1 MQSHEQPASLSE
13 KFQGFGAVPSDALWG
28 NIAAAIEEKEK
39 RRGFFWWWTGI
50 GVAAS
55 LIGGFFICQSFFMN
69 PIETTDQTTLCTI
82 KPANNELQNRFKS
95 QIKSSETYDLV
106 ALDIVEKSD
115 NQKTEKPNKLND
127 EKPIQNNQKLSNNV
141 EKQDPIILEKLIAKK
156 PSSDELISN
165 SILKLPMNA
174 IELLILDLGQKPS
187 LEGCFIRQKPYRP
200 WEFGFDVG
208 YYTDLNIGPKADA
221 VSGFADQEVNS
232 DLFIEGQYNSVPD
245 QLGTSFASVVPSSQS
260 SVSKNI
266 NANFY
271 AGKYISKRWMFN
283 TGLGFSRSIYNTI
296 YNNGFLVS
304 PKTIIT
310 SLIVPVGFSLDAIQ
324 KPKFKLRP
332 ALSFNNEFAVF
343 ERVKSDVLMAEAIPS
358 NFVKGYSASMELSVG
373 HLFKIRPRIALSVAP
388 SFRYYLRQNIQSQ
401 NYLIKQNTWVG
412 GKIGMIWTL

>member
-55 LIGGFFICQSFFMN
+55 LIGGFFIYQGFFMN
-69 PIETTDQTTLCTI
+69 PTETTQLSTL
-82 KPANNELQNRFKS
+82 KPANNQLQNRFEP
-95 QIKSSETYDLV
+95 QIASTETDELLTLDSSDKTQ
-106 ALDIVEKSD
+106 
-115 NQKTEKPNKLND
+115 NQKE
-127 EKPIQNNQKLSNNV
+127 EKPIDKKQIPNNQKLPNRV
-141 EKQDPIILEKLIAKK
+141 DKKDVVKFEKQILKNSKSE
-156 PSSDELISN
+156 ELVTS
-165 SILKLPMNA
+165 SILKLPVNA
-174 IELLILDLGQKPS
+174 TELLVLDLGQKPN
-187 LEGCFIRQKPYRP
+187 LEGCFIRQKQYRP

-221 VSGFADQEVNS
+221 VSGVADQEVNS

-245 QLGTSFASVVPSSQS
+245 QLGTSFAAVVPSSQS
-260 SVSKNI
+260 SVSKNM

-271 AGKYISKRWMFN
+271 AGKYLSKRWMFN
-283 TGLGFSRSIYNTI
+283 TGLGYSRSTYNTI

-304 PKTIIT
+304 PKTTIT

-332 ALSFNNEFAVF
+332 ALLFNNEFAVF
-343 ERVKSDVLMAEAIPS
+343 ERVKTDVLMAEAIPS
-358 NFVKGYSASMELSVG
+358 NLVKGYSASMELSLG
-373 HLFKIRPRIALSVAP
+373 HLFRIRPRVALSVSP

-401 NYLIKQNTWVG
+401 NYLIKQNSWIG